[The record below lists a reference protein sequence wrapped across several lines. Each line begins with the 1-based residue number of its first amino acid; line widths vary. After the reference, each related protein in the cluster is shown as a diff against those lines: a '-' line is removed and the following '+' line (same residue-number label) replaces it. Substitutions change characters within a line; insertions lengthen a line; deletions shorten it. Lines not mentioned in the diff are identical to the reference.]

1 MNYTPAKSTGHW
13 QAPACLP
20 PTPHQPILWKSAP
33 IFPGSGNVREMNLKW
48 QAREIGAAENIY
60 SATLNIT
67 IKWIIW
73 LRRGKYMS
81 YGPPLNIDNSHNT
94 SSADPEITSAS

>member
-1 MNYTPAKSTGHW
+1 MWIVCHELHTCKVNWSLAGPR
-13 QAPACLP
+13 
-20 PTPHQPILWKSAP
+20 QPILWKSAP

-48 QAREIGAAENIY
+48 QAKEIRAAENIY
-60 SATLNIT
+60 SATLNIN

-81 YGPPLNIDNSHNT
+81 YGPPFNIDNSHNT
-94 SSADPEITSAS
+94 FSADPEITSAS